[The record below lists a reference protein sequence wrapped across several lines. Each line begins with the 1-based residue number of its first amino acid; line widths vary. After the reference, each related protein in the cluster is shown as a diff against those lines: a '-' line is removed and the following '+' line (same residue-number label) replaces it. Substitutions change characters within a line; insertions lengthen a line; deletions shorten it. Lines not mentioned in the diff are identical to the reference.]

1 MTKRENVISAFI
13 AFGRV
18 ALCAL
23 LVLCAVPARSLAIS
37 VDEAQRALDSAE
49 AQVAAISE
57 EYAQI
62 QQQIE
67 DLQTQ
72 INETADEAMAA
83 QQAVIDGQAAIS
95 EAANYEYRHDTNV
108 SLLTIILESDSF
120 SDLLKNLDYMSR
132 IMEHH
137 ASVIEEQK
145 ANKERFDEAIDALN
159 AQMSTQE
166 ALKDTLDQKR
176 EEAQAV
182 VAGAEAQ
189 LADAQAAE
197 AARLEQLR
205 REAEALARA
214 RAEEEARK
222 AAEEQAAKDAEAAAK
237 AEQEANQGGDSGSGN
252 SGNSGNQGSSGGSS
266 APSGAGW
273 QTGWATAYNVVGTTA
288 NGSQC
293 GPGTMGVA
301 VPMSW
306 PNYRSYFGKKVE
318 ISYGGVTVLAV
329 INDCGYMGG
338 GITSLDLQPGVYAQA
353 GVPHCRGL
361 GPPEGELPHSGLGT
375 AYVASAVRRG
385 VFAQLPRYFV
395 ILRCYLLRPARWGV
409 FHGGAYLPPHG
420 AAQTITGLQK
430 GFGPN
435 GYYGR
440 TGSA

>member
-266 APSGAGW
+266 TPSGAGW

-338 GITSLDLQPGVYAQA
+338 GITSLDLQPGVYAK
-353 GVPHCRGL
+353 L
-361 GPPEGELPHSGLGT
+361 GYPTAEDWGRRKVSYRILG
-375 AYVASAVRRG
+375 
-385 VFAQLPRYFV
+385 
-395 ILRCYLLRPARWGV
+395 
-409 FHGGAYLPPHG
+409 
-420 AAQTITGLQK
+420 
-430 GFGPN
+430 
-435 GYYGR
+435 
-440 TGSA
+440 

>member
-1 MTKRENVISAFI
+1 MTKRENVISASI
-13 AFGRV
+13 ASVKV

-23 LVLCAVPARSLAIS
+23 LVVCAVPVRSLAIS

-49 AQVAAISE
+49 AQVAAIAE

-62 QQQIE
+62 QQQIT
-67 DLQTQ
+67 DLQAQ

-95 EAANYEYRHDTNV
+95 EAASYEYRHDTNV

-120 SDLLKNLDYMSR
+120 SDLLKNLDYMNR

-189 LADAQAAE
+189 LADAQAEE

-214 RAEEEARK
+214 RAEEEARQ

-237 AEQEANQGGDSGSGN
+237 AEQEANQGDGSSSSGESGGSD
-252 SGNSGNQGSSGGSS
+252 SGNSGNQGSSGSSGSS

-288 NGSQC
+288 NGSPC

-301 VPMSW
+301 VPMAW

-318 ISYGGVTVLAV
+318 ISYGGVTVVAV
-329 INDCGYMGG
+329 INDCGGMGG
-338 GITSLDLQPGVYAQA
+338 GITSLDLQPGVY
-353 GVPHCRGL
+353 GKL
-361 GPPEGELPHSGLGT
+361 GYSTAEEWGRRKVSYRILG
-375 AYVASAVRRG
+375 
-385 VFAQLPRYFV
+385 
-395 ILRCYLLRPARWGV
+395 
-409 FHGGAYLPPHG
+409 
-420 AAQTITGLQK
+420 
-430 GFGPN
+430 
-435 GYYGR
+435 
-440 TGSA
+440 